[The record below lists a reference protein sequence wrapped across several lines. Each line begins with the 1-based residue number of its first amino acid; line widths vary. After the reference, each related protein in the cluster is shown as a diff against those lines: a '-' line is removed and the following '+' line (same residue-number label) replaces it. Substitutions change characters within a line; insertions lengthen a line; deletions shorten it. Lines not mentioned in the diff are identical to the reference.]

1 MATSIKTFSARY
13 VIRALILSSIFM
25 VPVGAMAF
33 NNSDGMNVSK
43 QGAGFVLYVS
53 LQRNAMGG

>member
-1 MATSIKTFSARY
+1 MTTIAKIAARY
-13 VIRALILSSIFM
+13 SIRALILSSMFM

-33 NNSDGMNVSK
+33 NSSNGPVMDK

>member
-1 MATSIKTFSARY
+1 MTTKIKKFSARY
-13 VIRALILSSIFM
+13 AIRALILSSMFM

-33 NNSDGMNVSK
+33 NKTDGVNMNK